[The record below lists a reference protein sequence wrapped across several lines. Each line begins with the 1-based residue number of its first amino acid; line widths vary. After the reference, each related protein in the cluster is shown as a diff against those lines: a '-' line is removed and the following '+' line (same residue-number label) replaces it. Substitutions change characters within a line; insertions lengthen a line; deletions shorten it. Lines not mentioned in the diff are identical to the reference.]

1 MTSNL
6 LLEEMTRVEATNA
19 ANANTL
25 VVWPIG
31 AIEQHGPHLP
41 VGTDTLIVKHLAE
54 EAAKDAN
61 KEIPVVVAPTL
72 PFGSSDHHLPFG
84 GTMSLSTQ
92 LFYQTVSEIAESLI
106 KSKFKRLYLLNSH
119 GGNHELLQLVAR
131 DLVLKHA
138 VSIASASYWNV
149 AWEELTDLDAHVNR
163 RLPGHAGSFETS
175 IILSLKPNLVKE
187 PIPSRKSV
195 ESTDPRG
202 FGRPVREE
210 HSGSWLKINGYSDN
224 PKDADEKIGN
234 NWLKTIIKALSQSMI
249 KFYKDSNI

>member
-92 LFYQTVSEIAESLI
+92 LFYQTVSEIAESL
-106 KSKFKRLYLLNSH
+106 SS
-119 GGNHELLQLVAR
+119 
-131 DLVLKHA
+131 
-138 VSIASASYWNV
+138 
-149 AWEELTDLDAHVNR
+149 T
-163 RLPGHAGSFETS
+163 
-175 IILSLKPNLVKE
+175 KE
-187 PIPSRKSV
+187 PK
-195 ESTDPRG
+195 
-202 FGRPVREE
+202 
-210 HSGSWLKINGYSDN
+210 
-224 PKDADEKIGN
+224 
-234 NWLKTIIKALSQSMI
+234 
-249 KFYKDSNI
+249 